1 MPENTL
7 NTVTPLVNLG
17 DMDRE
22 TMEQFFAGMGEKAF
36 RAAQVL
42 QWIHR
47 RGLADF
53 QAMTDLSKPL
63 RARLA
68 TMARIAFPE
77 IVNIQES
84 ADGTRKWLLRTQ
96 DGNCLETVFIPERER
111 GTLCVSSQAGC
122 AMKCGFCAT
131 GQQGFSRNLSV
142 SEIIGQIWIAN
153 QALGY
158 YSDNQ
163 RQRIITNVVFMGMGE
178 PLLNLDNVCSAIRI
192 MLDDLAYGLARR
204 RVTVSTVGVV
214 PAMDKLQAATNVSL
228 AVSLHAANN
237 TLRDALIPLNRNYP
251 LEELLAA
258 AARYSLAQSGESITY
273 EYVMLDGVNDSER
286 DARDLIKLLRGT
298 PAKVNLIPFNTFPG
312 AGFRRPSQ
320 NTIDRFRELLMNAG
334 IITITRRPRGED
346 IDAACGQ
353 LVGRLAARARHPA
366 CGASTAVP
374 LRC

>member
-237 TLRDALIPLNRNYP
+237 TVRDALIPLNRNYP

-258 AARYSLAQSGESITY
+258 AARYSQI
-273 EYVMLDGVNDSER
+273 
-286 DARDLIKLLRGT
+286 
-298 PAKVNLIPFNTFPG
+298 
-312 AGFRRPSQ
+312 
-320 NTIDRFRELLMNAG
+320 
-334 IITITRRPRGED
+334 
-346 IDAACGQ
+346 
-353 LVGRLAARARHPA
+353 GRAH
-366 CGASTAVP
+366 V
-374 LRC
+374 